1 MLNKNISR
9 RPARGFT
16 LIELISTIMII
27 GIAAAVLIHR
37 NYATSEVE
45 LDTAAQRIISDI
57 YLAQEVSFSHMWK
70 GRIDFLQS
78 ATQYSVTANNAADI
92 YKTVEFPQGIS
103 MTSADFQLL
112 FGYAGAPETGGPG
125 AWILMDAVQSVI
137 LSNADGSATRT
148 IDVYPYT
155 GYAVVR

>member
-1 MLNKNISR
+1 MLNKKISR

-45 LDTAAQRIISDI
+45 LDTAAERIISDI

-70 GRIDFLQS
+70 GRIDFIQN
-78 ATQYSVTANNAADI
+78 ATQYSVTASNAADI
-92 YKTVEFPQGIS
+92 YKTVAFPQGIS
-103 MTSADFQLL
+103 MMSADFQLL

-125 AWILMDAVQSVI
+125 AWVLMDSVQSVT
-137 LSNADGSATRT
+137 LTDGSATRT
-148 IDVYPYT
+148 VDIYPYT
-155 GYAVVR
+155 GYAEVR